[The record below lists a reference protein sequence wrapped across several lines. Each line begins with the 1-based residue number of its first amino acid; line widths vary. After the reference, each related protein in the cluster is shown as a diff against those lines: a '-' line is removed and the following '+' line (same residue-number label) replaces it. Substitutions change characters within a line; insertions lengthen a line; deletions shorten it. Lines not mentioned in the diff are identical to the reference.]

1 MHALG
6 EGEEGMMML
15 HEIRIQENGEVRR
28 ITLNGK
34 PFSHVVNGEVVL
46 VWGGIGGA
54 PSIEVSGPLM
64 RHPKQLTCERCE
76 ELEDKLDAELAQRA
90 LEEERL
96 ASLSQDLDIR

>member
-1 MHALG
+1 
-6 EGEEGMMML
+6 MMML

-54 PSIEVSGPLM
+54 PSVEISGPLL
-64 RHPKQLTCERCE
+64 RQASTCERCE
-76 ELEDKLDAELAQRA
+76 ELEEKLD
-90 LEEERL
+90 EEIARL
-96 ASLSQDLDIR
+96 DSLTQCLDIR